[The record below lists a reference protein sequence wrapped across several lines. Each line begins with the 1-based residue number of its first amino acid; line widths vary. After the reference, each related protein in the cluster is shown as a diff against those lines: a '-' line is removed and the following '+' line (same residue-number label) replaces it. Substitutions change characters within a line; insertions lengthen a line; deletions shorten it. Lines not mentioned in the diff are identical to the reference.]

1 MDIRRAIFA
10 ALALCVAGGAA
21 AQDGDKTIQKTTI
34 IMGTATQG
42 GGFPVYGNAFAA
54 VIAEADPTLSIE
66 TRNTM
71 GSSENMPMME
81 KGQLDLGLV
90 AGESFY
96 QALQGIGRPPLK
108 LKILTAIYGTA
119 GMFAVRGD
127 SPYHSIQDLVGKTVA
142 FGAKGSGIP
151 ILGRYMLDG
160 IGLKQDGDF
169 KSILL
174 DHAGEGPEMVLDGRA
189 DAIWGAGIGYPGFFE
204 LAKGP
209 SGVRFIAPTAEEIA
223 RMSAKYTLLK
233 PMTIPAGSYPGQT
246 APIHSLGSWSF
257 ILTRVDLPD
266 DVAYR
271 LARALHGAEGPFCKK
286 LKQACETTA
295 ANTVA
300 AVPDIA
306 LIHPGV
312 MKYYREIGV
321 VK

>member
-10 ALALCVAGGAA
+10 ALALCLAGSAA

-54 VIAEADPTLSIE
+54 VIAETDPTLSIE

-151 ILGRYMLDG
+151 PLHARRDRIEAGRGFQICPARSRRRRAGDG
-160 IGLKQDGDF
+160 
-169 KSILL
+169 
-174 DHAGEGPEMVLDGRA
+174 
-189 DAIWGAGIGYPGFFE
+189 
-204 LAKGP
+204 
-209 SGVRFIAPTAEEIA
+209 A
-223 RMSAKYTLLK
+223 RRT
-233 PMTIPAGSYPGQT
+233 G
-246 APIHSLGSWSF
+246 
-257 ILTRVDLPD
+257 
-266 DVAYR
+266 
-271 LARALHGAEGPFCKK
+271 
-286 LKQACETTA
+286 
-295 ANTVA
+295 
-300 AVPDIA
+300 
-306 LIHPGV
+306 
-312 MKYYREIGV
+312 
-321 VK
+321 